1 MTMEARKGLQNHT
14 DHITKFKKTL
24 ELAASKREVREI
36 AEKVKKCA
44 SNTSLIDLYN
54 KTVPHVAT
62 MESIGQEMA
71 AEVERLAKIVA

>member
-1 MTMEARKGLQNHT
+1 MPS
-14 DHITKFKKTL
+14 KKD
-24 ELAASKREVREI
+24 VREI

-44 SNTSLIDLYN
+44 LNTSLIDLYN

-62 MESIGQEMA
+62 MEAIGQEMT